1 MIKDSTNDNND
12 KCSNNDSDLDTLN
25 NIKNKTPNFSECISN
40 ESYNNYLY
48 YSNSFSNQ
56 NKNMN
61 PEEMNDIFKGPI
73 FNEEKT
79 EDENQYGFE
88 IYNKTQTP
96 HLVNKKDITENEKEN
111 EITQP
116 KLEDVINLD
125 LFEGVEDNKDSKRK
139 QKKLLGK
146 KLKSPVDVDHKEK
159 NAKGNKQKLFHAER
173 DSQRKIQIDNFSIFL
188 FEAIFHWIKPI
199 IEKQI
204 PDSLSQYKI
213 NPPDYKVFTHNTNYN
228 YIRFFLDI
236 SYKYILQMTNIDK
249 EKLEELFVILKIK
262 KPVIPSDKKEKIK
275 LTDKEYVL
283 AKKLLIIN
291 KKIQLEEND
300 KADIKD
306 TDQESDIEY
315 LNKDEINDID
325 KEKIQSE
332 IIKLL
337 KIKGYKDK
345 NENELV
351 KNDKVC
357 LNRIFIE
364 SKLKTSRDFQN
375 KNKILINEIEK
386 ITQIKELNMTLRE
399 LIIKF
404 LSSEDFLTFYENK
417 LKDIDIY
424 FESINKYSLSRIYND
439 ITCGFII
446 MVESKTKKNEKIIH
460 DLVNYFYNKNIN
472 ESEIQKYIDN
482 YKNQIKSE

>member
-1 MIKDSTNDNND
+1 
-12 KCSNNDSDLDTLN
+12 
-25 NIKNKTPNFSECISN
+25 
-40 ESYNNYLY
+40 
-48 YSNSFSNQ
+48 
-56 NKNMN
+56 
-61 PEEMNDIFKGPI
+61 
-73 FNEEKT
+73 
-79 EDENQYGFE
+79 
-88 IYNKTQTP
+88 
-96 HLVNKKDITENEKEN
+96 
-111 EITQP
+111 
-116 KLEDVINLD
+116 
-125 LFEGVEDNKDSKRK
+125 
-139 QKKLLGK
+139 
-146 KLKSPVDVDHKEK
+146 
-159 NAKGNKQKLFHAER
+159 
-173 DSQRKIQIDNFSIFL
+173 
-188 FEAIFHWIKPI
+188 
-199 IEKQI
+199 
-204 PDSLSQYKI
+204 
-213 NPPDYKVFTHNTNYN
+213 
-228 YIRFFLDI
+228 
-236 SYKYILQMTNIDK
+236 MTNIDK

-283 AKKLLIIN
+283 AKKLLLIN
-291 KKIQLEEND
+291 KKIQLREND
-300 KADIKD
+300 KVDIKD

-337 KIKGYKDK
+337 KIKGHKDK

-351 KNDKVC
+351 KNDKVR
-357 LNRIFIE
+357 LNHIFIE

-460 DLVNYFYNKNIN
+460 DLANYFYNKNIN

>member
-1 MIKDSTNDNND
+1 
-12 KCSNNDSDLDTLN
+12 
-25 NIKNKTPNFSECISN
+25 
-40 ESYNNYLY
+40 
-48 YSNSFSNQ
+48 
-56 NKNMN
+56 
-61 PEEMNDIFKGPI
+61 
-73 FNEEKT
+73 
-79 EDENQYGFE
+79 
-88 IYNKTQTP
+88 
-96 HLVNKKDITENEKEN
+96 
-111 EITQP
+111 
-116 KLEDVINLD
+116 
-125 LFEGVEDNKDSKRK
+125 
-139 QKKLLGK
+139 
-146 KLKSPVDVDHKEK
+146 
-159 NAKGNKQKLFHAER
+159 
-173 DSQRKIQIDNFSIFL
+173 
-188 FEAIFHWIKPI
+188 
-199 IEKQI
+199 
-204 PDSLSQYKI
+204 
-213 NPPDYKVFTHNTNYN
+213 
-228 YIRFFLDI
+228 
-236 SYKYILQMTNIDK
+236 MTNIDK

-283 AKKLLIIN
+283 AKKLLLIN
-291 KKIQLEEND
+291 KKIQLREND
-300 KADIKD
+300 KVDIKD

-337 KIKGYKDK
+337 KIKGHKDK

-351 KNDKVC
+351 KNDKVR
-357 LNRIFIE
+357 LNHIFIE

-439 ITCGFII
+439 ITCCFII

-460 DLVNYFYNKNIN
+460 DLANYFYNKNIN

>member
-1 MIKDSTNDNND
+1 
-12 KCSNNDSDLDTLN
+12 
-25 NIKNKTPNFSECISN
+25 
-40 ESYNNYLY
+40 
-48 YSNSFSNQ
+48 
-56 NKNMN
+56 
-61 PEEMNDIFKGPI
+61 
-73 FNEEKT
+73 
-79 EDENQYGFE
+79 
-88 IYNKTQTP
+88 
-96 HLVNKKDITENEKEN
+96 
-111 EITQP
+111 
-116 KLEDVINLD
+116 
-125 LFEGVEDNKDSKRK
+125 
-139 QKKLLGK
+139 
-146 KLKSPVDVDHKEK
+146 
-159 NAKGNKQKLFHAER
+159 
-173 DSQRKIQIDNFSIFL
+173 
-188 FEAIFHWIKPI
+188 
-199 IEKQI
+199 
-204 PDSLSQYKI
+204 
-213 NPPDYKVFTHNTNYN
+213 
-228 YIRFFLDI
+228 
-236 SYKYILQMTNIDK
+236 MTNIDK

-337 KIKGYKDK
+337 KIKGHKDK
-345 NENELV
+345 NEYELV

-472 ESEIQKYIDN
+472 ESEIQKYVDN

>member
-1 MIKDSTNDNND
+1 M
-12 KCSNNDSDLDTLN
+12 
-25 NIKNKTPNFSECISN
+25 
-40 ESYNNYLY
+40 
-48 YSNSFSNQ
+48 
-56 NKNMN
+56 
-61 PEEMNDIFKGPI
+61 
-73 FNEEKT
+73 
-79 EDENQYGFE
+79 
-88 IYNKTQTP
+88 
-96 HLVNKKDITENEKEN
+96 
-111 EITQP
+111 
-116 KLEDVINLD
+116 
-125 LFEGVEDNKDSKRK
+125 
-139 QKKLLGK
+139 
-146 KLKSPVDVDHKEK
+146 
-159 NAKGNKQKLFHAER
+159 
-173 DSQRKIQIDNFSIFL
+173 
-188 FEAIFHWIKPI
+188 
-199 IEKQI
+199 
-204 PDSLSQYKI
+204 
-213 NPPDYKVFTHNTNYN
+213 
-228 YIRFFLDI
+228 
-236 SYKYILQMTNIDK
+236 
-249 EKLEELFVILKIK
+249 
-262 KPVIPSDKKEKIK
+262 
-275 LTDKEYVL
+275 
-283 AKKLLIIN
+283 
-291 KKIQLEEND
+291 
-300 KADIKD
+300 DIKD

-351 KNDKVC
+351 KNDKVR
-357 LNRIFIE
+357 LNHIFIE

-472 ESEIQKYIDN
+472 ESEIQKYVDN